1 MVANINETT
10 QELQPNN
17 MSSVLYHLLK
27 VWKPYFEIDGIT
39 EISMNKEKEVI
50 LEINGEFQTK
60 IDERLTKQFL
70 IDFCEQLATY
80 RNLFFNINVPHLSCS
95 IPNTNIRVQAQHHSI
110 IVNNEVCLS
119 MRIPN
124 KTIFPITAFKLNN
137 NLGYTYD
144 DFKNFIIN
152 KKNIL
157 VSGGTGTGK
166 TSFLNALLDF
176 LPPNDRIITVED
188 SPELRVK
195 NKNKVQI
202 VVAKNDQT
210 AYTYKDGL
218 NDAMR
223 LRPDRIFVGEIDT
236 RNTLLFLR
244 LSNTGHE
251 GMVSSIHANGVQEA
265 IHAITLNAKFEGSSI
280 EVKTLVE
287 YFASSMDYVIQIKR
301 DRNKGRII
309 HSVLDVKKAFAHL
322 LNNASKEI
330 ENLINNEVSN
340 LMESK

>member
-1 MVANINETT
+1 MEIVQNSK
-10 QELQPNN
+10 
-17 MSSVLYHLLK
+17 MSSVLFHLLQ

-39 EISMNKEKEVI
+39 EISVNTEKEVI
-50 LEINGEFQTK
+50 LEINGKFQTK
-60 IDERLTKQFL
+60 IDEKITATFL
-70 IDFCEQLATY
+70 MDFCKQLATY

-95 IPNTNIRVQAQHHSI
+95 IPNTNIRVQAQHPSI
-110 IVNNEVCLS
+110 TVSNELALS
-119 MRIPN
+119 MRVPS
-124 KTIFPITAFKLNN
+124 KTIFPITAFKLND
-137 NLGYTYD
+137 NLGFDYED
-144 DFKNFIIN
+144 IKQFIIQR
-152 KKNIL
+152 KNIL

-166 TSFLNALLDF
+166 TSFLNALLEF
-176 LPPNDRIITVED
+176 LPLDDRIISVED
-188 SPELRVK
+188 SPELRIK
-195 NKNKVQI
+195 NHNKVQLL
-202 VVAKNDQT
+202 VAKNDQT

-251 GMVSSIHANGVQEA
+251 GMVSSIHANGVEEA

-287 YFASSMDYVIQIKR
+287 YFASAMDYVIQIKR
-301 DRNKGRII
+301 DREKGRII
-309 HSVLDVKKAFAHL
+309 HSILDVKKHFAHL

-330 ENLINNEVSN
+330 EELSIKGV
-340 LMESK
+340 

>member
-1 MVANINETT
+1 MEIVQNSK
-10 QELQPNN
+10 
-17 MSSVLYHLLK
+17 MSSVLFHLLQ

-39 EISMNKEKEVI
+39 EISVNTEKEVI
-50 LEINGEFQTK
+50 LEINGKFQTK
-60 IDERLTKQFL
+60 IDEKITATFL
-70 IDFCEQLATY
+70 MDFCKQLATY

-95 IPNTNIRVQAQHHSI
+95 IPNTNIRVQAQHPSI
-110 IVNNEVCLS
+110 SVSNELALS
-119 MRIPN
+119 MRVPS
-124 KTIFPITAFKLNN
+124 KTIFPITAFKLND
-137 NLGYTYD
+137 NLGFDYED
-144 DFKNFIIN
+144 IKQFIIQR
-152 KKNIL
+152 KNIL

-166 TSFLNALLDF
+166 TSFLNALLEF
-176 LPPNDRIITVED
+176 LPPNDRIVSVED
-188 SPELRVK
+188 SPELRIK
-195 NKNKVQI
+195 NHNKVQLL
-202 VVAKNDQT
+202 VAKNDQT

-251 GMVSSIHANGVQEA
+251 GMVSSIHANGVEEA

-287 YFASSMDYVIQIKR
+287 YFASAMDYVIQIKR
-301 DRNKGRII
+301 DREKGRII
-309 HSVLDVKKAFAHL
+309 HSILDVKKHFAHL

-330 ENLINNEVSN
+330 EELSIKGV
-340 LMESK
+340 